1 MILCYN
7 ENEVIS
13 LNYSVLEKLS
23 NYNEDELFYREY
35 YQYRNQPEKRH
46 ELLSNIGTD
55 EINRRGLLVAEINNS
70 FSIPFEMGDGIFYQK
85 ETQNIC
91 LSKHNRYTPE
101 FLHSHTFFEIIYV
114 LRGSCKHT
122 ISGKEIVMSSGT
134 VCIVAPHVYHS
145 IGVFDDSIVL
155 NILIRSSTLEDY
167 YGSILK
173 SDNPISLFLIH
184 SIFSPKYDP
193 FLQFH
198 EEENDDIQ
206 HIILAM
212 YQEQCNSN
220 NYSEEIINH
229 LMSILLYRL
238 VRSNKISVELS
249 EMEIKKN
256 DDAKIYQYFWNHY
269 QEASLEKLSE
279 ILGYTSAY
287 CSVYIKKITGFTFS
301 QLRKMI
307 IFRKAKE
314 LLTCTSLSIQH
325 ISENLGYHDTE
336 NFIRAFK
343 NEFGVSPTQFRKSK
357 L

>member
-1 MILCYN
+1 MK
-7 ENEVIS
+7 
-13 LNYSVLEKLS
+13 YSIMEKLAA
-23 NYNEDELFYREY
+23 YNEDELFYREY
-35 YQYRNQPEKRH
+35 YQYRNRPEKRH

-55 EINRRGLLVAEINNS
+55 EIHRRELLVAEVNDS
-70 FSIPFEMGDGIFYQK
+70 FSIPFEMGDEIFHQK

-114 LRGSCKHT
+114 LRGTCKHT
-122 ISGKEIVMSSGT
+122 ISGKEFVMSTGT

-155 NILIRSSTLEDY
+155 NILIRSGTLEEY

-193 FLQFH
+193 FLQFQ
-198 EEENDDIQ
+198 EEEHDDIQ

-220 NYSEEIINH
+220 SYSEEIINH

-238 VRSNKISVELS
+238 IRNNKINAELS
-249 EMEIKKN
+249 EMQIKKN

-269 QEASLEKLSE
+269 QDASLGDLAE
-279 ILGYTSAY
+279 ILGYTTTY
-287 CSVYIKKITGFTFS
+287 CSSYIKKRTGFTFS

-314 LLTCTSLSIQH
+314 LLTHTSLSIQN
-325 ISENLGYHDTE
+325 ISEHLGYRDTE

-343 NEFGVSPTQFRKSK
+343 NKFGVSPTQFRKSK